1 MAEQVTGRQ
10 VVMARIEVA
19 SRLGLQYR
27 AEARGLADALHHE
40 SARIY
45 SADPDEQR
53 TYERGYSEGREILKA
68 HGTDEREVA

>member
-27 AEARGLADALHHE
+27 AEARGLVDALHYDT
-40 SARIY
+40 ARSY

-68 HGTDEREVA
+68 HGMDEREVA